1 MSIFHFK
8 QFGISHK
15 KASAKVGTDGV
26 LLGAWSEI
34 PNNCKKILDIGSGS
48 GLIALMLAQ
57 RTKIENSE
65 ITAIE
70 IEKEAF
76 NECNFNFSNSP
87 WHDRLKPINIDFN
100 HFETTE
106 LFDLIVCNPPFYTT
120 TQHSER
126 KNRALARNN
135 EFLPFTKLLPNV
147 NQILQTNGLFSLIIP
162 FSEETNII
170 NLAEQIGLYPN
181 KITNVKGNINAPYK
195 RSLICF
201 SKTISSTTKNELIIE
216 KSRSIYTQ
224 DYINLTKDFYLN
236 F

>member
-8 QFGISHK
+8 QFGISHE

-34 PNNCKKILDIGSGS
+34 PSNCKKILDIGSGS

-57 RTKIENSE
+57 RTSIENSE
-65 ITAIE
+65 IMAIE

-76 NECNFNFSNSP
+76 NESNFNFSNSP
-87 WHDRLKPINIDFN
+87 WHDRLNPKNIDFN
-100 HFETTE
+100 LFKTTE
-106 LFDLIVCNPPFYTT
+106 LFDLIVCNPPFYTS
-120 TQHSER
+120 TQHSDR
-126 KNRALARNN
+126 KTRALARNN
-135 EFLPFTKLLPNV
+135 EFLPFTKLLPRV
-147 NQILQTNGLFSLIIP
+147 NEILKTNGLFSLIFP

-170 NLAEQIGLYPN
+170 NLAEEIGLYPK
-181 KITNVKGNINAPYK
+181 KITNVKGNILTPYK

-201 SKTISSTTKNELIIE
+201 SKTISSITKDELIIE
-216 KSRSIYTQ
+216 KSRNIYTQ

>member
-8 QFGISHK
+8 QFDISHK

-26 LLGAWSEI
+26 LLGAWCKI
-34 PNNCKKILDIGSGS
+34 PNNCNKILDIGSGS
-48 GLIALMLAQ
+48 GIIALMLAQ
-57 RTKIENSE
+57 RTSFGNNE

-76 NECNFNFSNSP
+76 NESNFNFYNSP

-100 HFETTE
+100 NFETSE
-106 LFDLIVCNPPFYTT
+106 LFDLIICNPPFYTT
-120 TQHSER
+120 TQHSVR
-126 KNRALARNN
+126 KTRALARNN
-135 EFLPFTKLLPNV
+135 EYLPFTKLLPRV
-147 NQILQTNGLFSLIIP
+147 NEILQNNGLFSLIIP

-170 NLAEQIGLYPN
+170 NLAKKIGLHPN

-201 SKTISSTTKNELIIE
+201 SKTISSTTKDELIIE
-216 KSRSIYTQ
+216 KSRNIYTQ
-224 DYINLTKDFYLN
+224 DYINLIKDFYLN